1 MDDPSSPPTYII
13 PRPNGDCVLGM
24 IVAFHENSVLNTLI
38 VGGTAG
44 INDWTMSSDQQTTES
59 IVKRC
64 HALEPSLSPT
74 GGGPETI
81 PIIKVN
87 VGFRPVRV
95 GGARLEKE
103 TITVPLAPEP
113 FKPSMKYSQLEGVQ
127 PRQVDVVHAY
137 GIGPAGFQVRANRCL
152 ARAKLNSI
160 LMCVGFRRV
169 GEWPQTFWR

>member
-13 PRPNGDCVLGM
+13 PRPNGDCVLG
-24 IVAFHENSVLNTLI
+24 IAAACLLGLCINPLHLI
-38 VGGTAG
+38 GGTAG
-44 INDWTMSSDQQTTES
+44 INDWTMSADQQTTES

-74 GGGPETI
+74 GGGPETV

-103 TITVPLAPEP
+103 IITVPLTSEP
-113 FKPSMKYSQLEGVQ
+113 FKPSTKYSNLEGVQ
-127 PRQVDVVHAY
+127 PRQVDVIHAY
-137 GIGPAGFQVRANRCL
+137 GIGPAGFQVREQDAITRTAMEAN
-152 ARAKLNSI
+152 
-160 LMCVGFRRV
+160 
-169 GEWPQTFWR
+169 